1 MKGVNKAII
10 VGTVVKDPSIR
21 QAKDTAVANFSLAT
35 NFKDVATYHD
45 CVAFGAVVDNFI
57 SKYVH
62 KGSRLYV
69 EGRLQNSSYDKDFGD
84 GQKHKVWKTQIV
96 AVTIEL
102 VYTPE
107 SVEATKQDVAG
118 SSPMP
123 QFDNFDDDIPF

>member
-1 MKGVNKAII
+1 M
-10 VGTVVKDPSIR
+10 
-21 QAKDTAVANFSLAT
+21 
-35 NFKDVATYHD
+35 
-45 CVAFGAVVDNFI
+45 
-57 SKYVH
+57 
-62 KGSRLYV
+62 
-69 EGRLQNSSYDKDFGD
+69 
-84 GQKHKVWKTQIV
+84 WKTQIV

>member
-21 QAKDTAVANFSLAT
+21 NSGEVSVANFTLAT
-35 NFKDVATYHD
+35 NFKDTATYHD
-45 CVAFGAVVDNFI
+45 CVAFGAVVDNFL

-69 EGRLQNSSYDKDFGD
+69 EGRLQTSSYDREHDC
-84 GQKHKVWKTQIV
+84 GQKHKVYKTQIV

-107 SVEATKQDVAG
+107 TVEATTQELAT
-118 SSPMP
+118 SAPMTD
-123 QFDNFDDDIPF
+123 FGNFDDDIPF